1 MKLTNTKYIPDNQI
15 EFPFWESGLL
25 VAGVDEAGRG
35 ALAGPVVAAS
45 VVFPMGMNNDLGC
58 RDSKLMT
65 ANDRESLFEHILVN
79 ALEVGIGIVE
89 EDIVDFINVRNAT
102 LVAMQESLSCLKAAN
117 LHALIDGNFFKHDT
131 LPFTTM
137 IKGDYHCF
145 SIAAASIVAKVTR
158 DRIMQELDG
167 KVNSLYYFAQ
177 NKGYGTAIHR
187 EAIVKHGPSTYHR
200 RTFLGKILGN
210 E

>member
-102 LVAMQESLSCLKAAN
+102 LV
-117 LHALIDGNFFKHDT
+117 
-131 LPFTTM
+131 
-137 IKGDYHCF
+137 
-145 SIAAASIVAKVTR
+145 
-158 DRIMQELDG
+158 
-167 KVNSLYYFAQ
+167 
-177 NKGYGTAIHR
+177 
-187 EAIVKHGPSTYHR
+187 
-200 RTFLGKILGN
+200 
-210 E
+210 